1 MITDNPLIAKDVS
14 ITRSP
19 GSPLQCGQLAGSSL
33 ESSFKFVRDAV
44 SSAELQQSALCPFRD
59 LSNQVNKV
67 SFALNGWLLLLYYY
81 YRP

>member
-1 MITDNPLIAKDVS
+1 MILAAYNKKP

-44 SSAELQQSALCPFRD
+44 SFAELHNLLFVPSVTSQTKLTKLAL
-59 LSNQVNKV
+59 L
-67 SFALNGWLLLLYYY
+67 
-81 YRP
+81 